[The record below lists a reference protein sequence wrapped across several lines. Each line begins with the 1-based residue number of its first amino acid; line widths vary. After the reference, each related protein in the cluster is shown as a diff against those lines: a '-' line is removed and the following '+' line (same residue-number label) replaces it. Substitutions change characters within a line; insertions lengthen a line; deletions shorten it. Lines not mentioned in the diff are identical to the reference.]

1 MFPCKGDTGKDR
13 KERPDRIPARGM
25 LSRLLEALGEFLSRY
40 GLFTGLFQRTVRIG
54 RRRVVG

>member
-1 MFPCKGDTGKDR
+1 
-13 KERPDRIPARGM
+13 M

-40 GLFTGLFQRTVRIG
+40 GLFTGLLQRTVRIG